1 MIRKNKKR
9 IDPRYFLHETVLRE
23 NKEKLIAALRDI
35 YDRADRLETPH
46 VDTLRYFNDTAPN
59 YPDILTPEEH
69 KHIQTQLDTIINY
82 QGAKEA
88 HRPGRPDPDQAS
100 AAQAAEELKKVIGAK
115 IKWLQYMI

>member
-1 MIRKNKKR
+1 MRIRKNKKR

-23 NKEKLIAALRDI
+23 NEEKLIAALRDI
-35 YDRADRLETPH
+35 YDRADRLEAPH
-46 VDTLRYFNDTAPN
+46 VEVLRGFNDMAPN

-69 KHIQTQLDTIINY
+69 AYIQTQLDAIINY

-100 AAQAAEELKKVIGAK
+100 AERAAKELKTAIGGK
-115 IKWLQYMI
+115 LNGYSI